1 MYLHKKLRLES
12 LTPQTALELLR
23 EGNLRFM
30 QNLKKDTNFLEQ
42 INETKDEQHPFAV
55 ILSCIDSRTSAEL
68 IFDQGL
74 GDILSIRV
82 AGNIVNEDI
91 LGSIEFG
98 CKLAGAK
105 IVVVLGHTSC
115 GAIKGACEGVE
126 MGYITGLLHKIRPSV
141 EAELKLS
148 KANDASFA
156 DNVAVRNVIR
166 TVKEI
171 YDKSA
176 IVKELIASK
185 QIALVG
191 GMHNLSSGKVSFIE
205 ATLLE

>member
-1 MYLHKKLRLES
+1 MYVHKKLRLES

-30 QNLKKDTNFLEQ
+30 QNLKSDSNLLEQ

-74 GDILSIRV
+74 GDVLSIRV
-82 AGNIVNEDI
+82 AGNISNDDI

-98 CKLAGAK
+98 CKIAGAK
-105 IVVVLGHTSC
+105 IVVVLGHTGC

-126 MGYITGLLHKIRPSV
+126 MGYITGLLKKIQPSV
-141 EAELKLS
+141 QAELKLS
-148 KANDASFA
+148 KAGDDAFM

-171 YDKSA
+171 YDKSS
-176 IVKELIASK
+176 IIKELIHSK
-185 QIALVG
+185 QIALIG
-191 GMHNLSSGKVSFIE
+191 GMHNLSNGKVSFIE
-205 ATLLE
+205 ASLLE

>member
-1 MYLHKKLRLES
+1 MYVHKKIRLES

-30 QNLKKDTNFLEQ
+30 QNLKSDSNLLEQ

-74 GDILSIRV
+74 GDVLSIRV
-82 AGNIVNEDI
+82 AGNISNDDI

-98 CKLAGAK
+98 CKIAGAK
-105 IVVVLGHTSC
+105 IVVVLGHTGC

-126 MGYITGLLHKIRPSV
+126 MGYITGLLKKIRPSV
-141 EAELKLS
+141 QAELKLS
-148 KANDASFA
+148 KPGDEAFM
-156 DNVAVRNVIR
+156 DNVAIRNVIR

-171 YDKSA
+171 YDKSD
-176 IVKELIASK
+176 IVKELIGSK

-191 GMHNLSSGKVSFIE
+191 GMHNLSNGKVSFIE